1 MQDKIPSSV
10 IKFIDD
16 NRNKDYKINIDYSK
30 NINEQPIKKDT
41 RILLSII
48 YRDYLCGDEERENL
62 IKSDKIKLQQNKK
75 QEYDY
80 NSIFKDRKK
89 TIFTEET
96 SLIEYK
102 ESIFRKIIN
111 SKKNYSYNYMYS
123 HNSSFKLPSNLIYST
138 LYIYHFFFVFL
149 I

>member
-48 YRDYLCGDEERENL
+48 YRDYLCGDEERERHA
-62 IKSDKIKLQQNKK
+62 
-75 QEYDY
+75 
-80 NSIFKDRKK
+80 DRRP
-89 TIFTEET
+89 
-96 SLIEYK
+96 SLRPFLPGVALLSQTAGHVRRRDLYV
-102 ESIFRKIIN
+102 
-111 SKKNYSYNYMYS
+111 S
-123 HNSSFKLPSNLIYST
+123 HPGAEKG
-138 LYIYHFFFVFL
+138 HH
-149 I
+149 